1 MTIPMALPT
10 YDRLC
15 QVSGAENNVALV
27 ALCAGSRNL
36 WEKIPGRLKFDCKV
50 RPSYDQ
56 DSLASSGF
64 SLSFVIFLI
73 LQVTVTFVLP
83 SSLMTMQVM
92 QVP

>member
-1 MTIPMALPT
+1 MTAYASAAEQRITWHWWRSVQAEI
-10 YDRLC
+10 
-15 QVSGAENNVALV
+15 VGKKSG
-27 ALCAGSRNL
+27 
-36 WEKIPGRLKFDCKV
+36 KRLKFDCKV